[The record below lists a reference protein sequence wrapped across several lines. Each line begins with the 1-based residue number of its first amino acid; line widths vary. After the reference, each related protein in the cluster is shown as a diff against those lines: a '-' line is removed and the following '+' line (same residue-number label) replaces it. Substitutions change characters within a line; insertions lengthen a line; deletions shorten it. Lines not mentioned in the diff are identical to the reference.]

1 MYIKTNYIYKPLW
14 RVLVKLFYLIL
25 LLSISSY
32 CSGQFYNNNQF
43 ILQEKDKQYH
53 FAAGTVI
60 TGVTY
65 EWALRKYGNKRKAL
79 FISVGMGLAA
89 GIMKETLDSTQ
100 KNNVFDGR
108 DVLATSM
115 GSLSISIPLSIF
127 RKQTRKKK
135 I

>member
-25 LLSISSY
+25 FLSISSY

-53 FAAGTVI
+53 FAAGAVV
-60 TGVTY
+60 TGITY

-79 FISVGMGLAA
+79 FISIGMGLAA
-89 GIMKETLDSTQ
+89 GIAKALPPCFDAPHFNSTPVSTVSSFITLFMMDAHVSASA
-100 KNNVFDGR
+100 V
-108 DVLATSM
+108 V
-115 GSLSISIPLSIF
+115 
-127 RKQTRKKK
+127 
-135 I
+135 

>member
-1 MYIKTNYIYKPLW
+1 
-14 RVLVKLFYLIL
+14 VKLFYLIL

-53 FAAGTVI
+53 FAAGAVV
-60 TGVTY
+60 TGITY

-79 FISVGMGLAA
+79 FISIGMGLAA
-89 GIMKETLDSTQ
+89 GIAKETLDSTQ
-100 KNNVFDGR
+100 KNNMFDGR

-127 RKQTRKKK
+127 RKQTLKKS
-135 I
+135 